1 MKLIK
6 AHAFGNDFLLV
17 DAYDFSGLADP
28 LTFTRD
34 VCSRHRGIG
43 ADGLIVFETRS
54 AGASMQLFN
63 ADGSRSEISGNGVRC
78 LAAWIAS
85 TQQLQDGTFV
95 DIETDAGLKSLELL
109 DRREGRY
116 TFCAAMGQPE
126 RIEQVVL
133 DVDGESVTAVTL
145 RVGNPQCVVLGEVT
159 DARLQTIGRALAV
172 HSHFPE
178 GTNVELATVEAPNRV
193 RILIWERGVGPTE
206 SSGTGSCAA
215 AVAAI
220 SFGGASRDLADRR
233 AGWDAARRMGRGG
246 AVPDRLGGNHRREPL
261 AEILMRSLHEAGE
274 AVETY
279 SPAEELFNRRRGIV
293 GLVGGPLAL
302 VVLLLAPLPIAAPAH
317 RLAAILLMMVI
328 LWITEALPL
337 AVTALIGPVLAVIL
351 QVAPARTVFA
361 PFADPII
368 FLFIGSFMLAE
379 AMFAHGLDRRIAFG
393 ALSSRAVGGSPTRI
407 LLVYGAVATGI
418 SMWISNT
425 ATTAMMFPIGLSIVA
440 HLTKGRESDVAS
452 RNFATAMMLM
462 AAFGASIG
470 GMGTPIGT
478 PPNLIGKGM
487 LERIAHEHISFFQ
500 WMMLGVPLAVL
511 LFVFLV
517 VYFRWRLLKG
527 LKVDLAQAAHI
538 QDELRKLGPISA
550 GQRNTLIAFATTVAL
565 WLFPGVLAI
574 AGLADSGFARA
585 YEAAVP
591 ESIAAMIGAILLF
604 LLPVNWRARRFTL
617 SWEQAIRIDW
627 GIILLFGG
635 GLAMG
640 ALAFSTGLAEAV
652 GHGITSWLPVRSTFS
667 LTVLFTAVAIVMSE
681 TASNT
686 ASANMIVPV
695 AIAVAQASGIDPLE
709 PALGATFGASMGF
722 MMPIST
728 PPNAIVYSSG
738 HVPIT
743 AMMRHGIALDIAG
756 FIFIVLVVSGLG
768 WVI

>member
-1 MKLIK
+1 
-6 AHAFGNDFLLV
+6 
-17 DAYDFSGLADP
+17 
-28 LTFTRD
+28 
-34 VCSRHRGIG
+34 
-43 ADGLIVFETRS
+43 
-54 AGASMQLFN
+54 
-63 ADGSRSEISGNGVRC
+63 
-78 LAAWIAS
+78 
-85 TQQLQDGTFV
+85 
-95 DIETDAGLKSLELL
+95 
-109 DRREGRY
+109 
-116 TFCAAMGQPE
+116 
-126 RIEQVVL
+126 
-133 DVDGESVTAVTL
+133 
-145 RVGNPQCVVLGEVT
+145 
-159 DARLQTIGRALAV
+159 
-172 HSHFPE
+172 
-178 GTNVELATVEAPNRV
+178 
-193 RILIWERGVGPTE
+193 
-206 SSGTGSCAA
+206 
-215 AVAAI
+215 
-220 SFGGASRDLADRR
+220 
-233 AGWDAARRMGRGG
+233 
-246 AVPDRLGGNHRREPL
+246 
-261 AEILMRSLHEAGE
+261 MRSLHEAGE

-279 SPAEELFNRRRGIV
+279 SPAEEQFNRRRRSV
-293 GLVGGPLAL
+293 GMIGGPLVLIA
-302 VVLLLAPLPIAAPAH
+302 LLLLPIPIPAAAH

-328 LWITEALPL
+328 LWVTEALPL
-337 AVTALIGPVLAVIL
+337 AVTALIGPVLAIIL
-351 QVAPARTVFA
+351 QVAPARVVFA

-407 LLVYGAVATGI
+407 LVVYGGVATAI

-440 HLTKGRESDVAS
+440 HLTKGREAELAS

-500 WMMLGVPLAVL
+500 WMLLGVPLTVL
-511 LFVFLV
+511 LFGFLV

-527 LKVDLAQAAHI
+527 LTIDTTQAGHM
-538 QDELRKLGPISA
+538 QEELRKLGPMSK
-550 GQRNTLIAFATTVAL
+550 GQRNTLIAFGATVAL
-565 WLFPGVLAI
+565 WLFPGVLTI
-574 AGLADSGFARA
+574 VGLGDSALARG

-591 ESIAAMIGAILLF
+591 ESVAAMIGAILLF

-617 SWEQAIRIDW
+617 SWEQAVRIDW

-640 ALAFSTGLAEAV
+640 ALAFSTGLAEAM

-667 LTVLFTAVAIVMSE
+667 LTVLFTAIAIVMSE
-681 TASNT
+681 AASNT

-738 HVPIT
+738 HVPIST
-743 AMMRHGIALDIAG
+743 MMRNGIALDIAG
-756 FIFIVLVVSGLG
+756 FILIVIVVTGLG
-768 WVI
+768 WMI

>member
-1 MKLIK
+1 
-6 AHAFGNDFLLV
+6 
-17 DAYDFSGLADP
+17 
-28 LTFTRD
+28 
-34 VCSRHRGIG
+34 
-43 ADGLIVFETRS
+43 
-54 AGASMQLFN
+54 
-63 ADGSRSEISGNGVRC
+63 
-78 LAAWIAS
+78 
-85 TQQLQDGTFV
+85 
-95 DIETDAGLKSLELL
+95 
-109 DRREGRY
+109 
-116 TFCAAMGQPE
+116 
-126 RIEQVVL
+126 
-133 DVDGESVTAVTL
+133 
-145 RVGNPQCVVLGEVT
+145 
-159 DARLQTIGRALAV
+159 
-172 HSHFPE
+172 
-178 GTNVELATVEAPNRV
+178 
-193 RILIWERGVGPTE
+193 
-206 SSGTGSCAA
+206 
-215 AVAAI
+215 
-220 SFGGASRDLADRR
+220 
-233 AGWDAARRMGRGG
+233 
-246 AVPDRLGGNHRREPL
+246 
-261 AEILMRSLHEAGE
+261 MRSLHEAGE

-279 SPAEELFNRRRGIV
+279 SPAEELFNRRRRGV
-293 GLVGGPLAL
+293 GMVGGPLVL
-302 VVLLLAPLPIAAPAH
+302 VALLLLPIPIPAAAH

-328 LWITEALPL
+328 LWVTEALPL
-337 AVTALIGPVLAVIL
+337 AVTALIGPVLAIIL
-351 QVAPARTVFA
+351 QVAPARVVFA

-407 LLVYGAVATGI
+407 LVVYGGVATAI

-440 HLTKGRESDVAS
+440 HLTKGRESELAS

-487 LERIAHEHISFFQ
+487 LERIAHEQISFFQ
-500 WMMLGVPLAVL
+500 WMLLGVPLTVL
-511 LFVFLV
+511 LFGFLV

-527 LKVDLAQAAHI
+527 LTIDTTQAGHM
-538 QDELRKLGPISA
+538 QEELRKLGPMSA
-550 GQRNTLIAFATTVAL
+550 GQRNTLIAFGATVAL
-565 WLFPGVLAI
+565 WLFPGVLTI
-574 AGLADSGFARA
+574 VGLGDSALARG

-591 ESIAAMIGAILLF
+591 ESVAAMIGAILLF

-617 SWEQAIRIDW
+617 SWEQAVRIDW

-640 ALAFSTGLAEAV
+640 ALAFSTGLAEAM

-667 LTVLFTAVAIVMSE
+667 LTVLFTAIAIVMSE

-695 AIAVAQASGIDPLE
+695 AIAVAQASGINPLE

-738 HVPIT
+738 HVPIST
-743 AMMRHGIALDIAG
+743 MMRNGIALDIAG
-756 FIFIVLVVSGLG
+756 FILIVIVVTGLG
-768 WVI
+768 WMI